1 MGASMSISKLPPGI
15 KTGKKAEMKGH
26 TDNIQDYYK
35 YVRACECNFIPFET
49 KEDFRTELSSP
60 IWEVPTNMINFNG
73 QCECGFTPGL
83 PKSVCDDFSGY
94 WKIKSHKMNA
104 DLAKKCNI
112 KMAIRNHK
120 TFPTIETLVTW
131 MNKCD
136 KSKIDHYFCTFLH
149 VNKFA
154 PTGSKSLAATVNAY

>member
-1 MGASMSISKLPPGI
+1 MCAHVNATSFHSK
-15 KTGKKAEMKGH
+15 
-26 TDNIQDYYK
+26 Q
-35 YVRACECNFIPFET
+35 R
-49 KEDFRTELSSP
+49 RTLKQNVFSP
-60 IWEVPTNMINFNG
+60 IWDVPTNMINFNG

-136 KSKIDHYFCTFLH
+136 KSKIDHHLCTFLH

-154 PTGSKSLAATVNAY
+154 PTESKSLAATVNAY